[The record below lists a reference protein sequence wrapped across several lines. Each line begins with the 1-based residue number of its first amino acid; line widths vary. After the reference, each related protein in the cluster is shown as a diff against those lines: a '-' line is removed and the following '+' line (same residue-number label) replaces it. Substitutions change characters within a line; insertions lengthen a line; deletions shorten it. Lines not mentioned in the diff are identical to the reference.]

1 MKINTWYLKNKEI
14 IDIYY
19 DHIISFI
26 NDNKFEINS
35 DDATFFKIFVKMLY
49 NRYQYDYKKEDY
61 IYDINEE
68 EEYIYYDIK
77 YSEGIIDLYNILKN
91 ISIHYKFYIFDD
103 KLSTD
108 LNYFIF
114 NNIIFNIC
122 NEDLIEIN
130 DNFNEY

>member
-14 IDIYY
+14 VNICY
-19 DHIISFI
+19 DHLTSFVVY
-26 NDNKFEINS
+26 NNFEVNS
-35 DDATFFKIFVKMLY
+35 DDVTFFKQFVKMLY
-49 NRYQYDYKKEDY
+49 NRYQYDYKKEYY
-61 IYDINEE
+61 IYDINKEN
-68 EEYIYYDIK
+68 EYIYYDMK
-77 YSEGIIDLYNILKN
+77 YSEDIIDLYNILKN

-114 NNIIFNIC
+114 NNIFFDIY
-122 NEDLIEIN
+122 NEDIIDIN

>member
-1 MKINTWYLKNKEI
+1 
-14 IDIYY
+14 
-19 DHIISFI
+19 
-26 NDNKFEINS
+26 
-35 DDATFFKIFVKMLY
+35 MLY
-49 NRYQYDYKKEDY
+49 NRYQYDYKKEYY
-61 IYDINEE
+61 IYGINEE
-68 EEYIYYDIK
+68 NEYIYYDMK
-77 YSEGIIDLYNILKN
+77 YSEDIIDLYNILKN

-114 NNIIFNIC
+114 NNIIFNIY